1 MRLRCHF
8 AGHLYSQVCDSTNAC
23 SCRDALSCNY
33 VNTGCCCRAILCC
46 PVRQTD
52 LSQRFQHPP
61 PFLSSA
67 ILPQSNR
74 GMAPLSWRKSVR
86 SLTSTL
92 NFSFSS
98 LGESPSLCAPHPMQ
112 SKKSSLALKR
122 EDFEP
127 RAPNLPNTDFC
138 IRGWAPVCSPQM
150 ATNLVTSGTL
160 DARC

>member
-8 AGHLYSQVCDSTNAC
+8 AGHLYSQVCDPTNAC

-33 VNTGCCCRAILCC
+33 VNTGCCYRAILCC

-74 GMAPLSWRKSVR
+74 GMAPLSWRKSVL
-86 SLTSTL
+86 SQTSTL

-98 LGESPSLCAPHPMQ
+98 LGESRSSCAHRPMPS
-112 SKKSSLALKR
+112 KTSSLALRR
-122 EDFEP
+122 EDFAP
-127 RAPNLPNTDFC
+127 RAPNLPSTDFY
-138 IRGWAPVCSPQM
+138 IPGWALVYLPPM

-160 DARC
+160 GARC